1 MALPPPR
8 RRLARLVAAVAGVAA
23 ALALVASLLG
33 WSLQLRS
40 DRDDLR
46 AVVAQRDAALA
57 ELTANGP
64 ARVAAL
70 TAPAGGPT
78 ASRRAT
84 VVVRGSQV
92 EVIVESLGATVGDQT
107 YWLWTL
113 GCDTSQPTDLRP
125 VRGFTVTQSQFSV
138 RDIGSDPGSAT
149 ATCFAIS
156 QEVGTARPTAPTT
169 VVAVGQPR

>member
-1 MALPPPR
+1 VLPALR
-8 RRLARLVAAVAGVAA
+8 RRRALLVAAVAAVVA
-23 ALALVASLLG
+23 ALALLAGLLG

-40 DRDDLR
+40 DRDELR
-46 AVVAQRDAALA
+46 AVVAQRDAAIA
-57 ELTANGP
+57 ELTVNGP

-70 TAPAGGPT
+70 NAPAGRPT
-78 ASRRAT
+78 APRRAT

-92 EVIVESLGATVGDQT
+92 EVIVESLGPTVGDQR

-113 GCDTSQPTDLRP
+113 SCDTSQPTDLRP
-125 VRGFTVTQSQFSV
+125 VGGFTVTQSEFSV